1 MATRTTDLP
10 VAYRGVPTPFPVKVT
25 SAETWYSGSMI
36 FQLAAGGCTK
46 TWAASLAFMG
56 FSPYQQV
63 IAAGGIGLVYLGPYI
78 AMVPDTTAGLA
89 VGDEA
94 DQIAMGT
101 AGDNWLDVVKAPQS
115 VSTATFSLI
124 GRLLRWVSVTEV
136 YIAVKS
142 ADVYGVSASYGTT
155 SFLL

>member
-1 MATRTTDLP
+1 
-10 VAYRGVPTPFPVKVT
+10 
-25 SAETWYSGSMI
+25 
-36 FQLAAGGCTK
+36 
-46 TWAASLAFMG
+46 
-56 FSPYQQV
+56 
-63 IAAGGIGLVYLGPYI
+63 
-78 AMVPDTTAGLA
+78 
-89 VGDEA
+89 
-94 DQIAMGT
+94 
-101 AGDNWLDVVKAPQS
+101 